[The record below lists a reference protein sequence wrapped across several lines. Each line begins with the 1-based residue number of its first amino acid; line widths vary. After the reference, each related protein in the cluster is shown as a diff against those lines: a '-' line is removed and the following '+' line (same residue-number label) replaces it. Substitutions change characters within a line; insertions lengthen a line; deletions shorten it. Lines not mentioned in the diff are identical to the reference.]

1 MRLVPLRCRCGE
13 ARGSLDLGGPLSTH
27 VVCYCSD
34 CRAFMIALGRED
46 LLDPSGGSE
55 LYVTTPSR
63 LKLTSGIA
71 ALRCM
76 RLSDKGMLRWHWACC
91 STPLAN
97 TSTVPGL
104 PFVSVHR
111 SFIELSDSRSLG
123 AVKRVQAR
131 YATGSPPAGAD
142 QGQSLAMRIETLTF
156 LCISRL
162 RGAQRP
168 NPLFADGLPVVTPC
182 VLTADERIALGA

>member
-13 ARGSLDLGGPLSTH
+13 AGGSLDLGAALSTH

-97 TSTVPGL
+97 TSSMPGL
-104 PFVSVHR
+104 PFVSIHR
-111 SFIELSDSRSLG
+111 SFIELSDGRSLG
-123 AVKRVQAR
+123 PVKRVQAR
-131 YATGSPPAGAD
+131 HATGSTPPGA
-142 QGQSLAMRIETLTF
+142 QRGQSLAMGIEILTF
-156 LCISRL
+156 LCIGRL

-168 NPLFADGLPVVTPC
+168 NPLFADGLPLVTPR
-182 VLTADERIALGA
+182 VLSADERMALGA